1 MMSDTTLPDLPE
13 IVGVYL
19 RLASATSAADAD
31 RIAECFREDEVI
43 TNEEQIH
50 TGRDAIRRRWAG
62 PANTYQYSIEI
73 AGGHPLGPG
82 RYVVFT
88 QLEGNFPGGMAR
100 LAERFTVRDGL
111 IAELEIVPAE
121 AAGDA

>member
-1 MMSDTTLPDLPE
+1 MMSDSTLPDLPE

-31 RIAECFREDEVI
+31 RIAECFREDGAV
-43 TNEEQIH
+43 TDEEQTH
-50 TGRDAIRRRWAG
+50 TGRDAIRRWWAG
-62 PANTYQYSIEI
+62 PANTYQYSIEVV
-73 AGGHPLGPG
+73 GGHPPGPG

-88 QLEGNFPGGMAR
+88 RLEGNFPGGTAR
-100 LAERFTVRDGL
+100 LAERFTVREGL
-111 IAELEIVPAE
+111 IAGLEIVPAE